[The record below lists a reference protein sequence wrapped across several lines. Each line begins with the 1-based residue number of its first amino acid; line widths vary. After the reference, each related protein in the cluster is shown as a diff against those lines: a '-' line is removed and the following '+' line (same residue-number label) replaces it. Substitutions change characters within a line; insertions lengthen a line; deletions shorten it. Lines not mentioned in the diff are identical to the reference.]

1 MLVLL
6 LLLIS
11 RLINRSGLRISH
23 SKVFSYGGINVL
35 PVPTDPF
42 ALLDP
47 ISQMLPY
54 NLYLIKHIL
63 PPSGKGVYRRKYTRG
78 AKYSRSGIPP
88 MSPLYRSRG
97 GTSHFPHPVYVLV
110 NGLFLIHSLKI
121 KRRFYKITSKEN
133 VRNRKRHTVNDDYC
147 KV

>member
-11 RLINRSGLRISH
+11 RLNNRSGLRISH

-35 PVPTDPF
+35 PVPTDL
-42 ALLDP
+42 LLDP

-54 NLYLIKHIL
+54 NLYLLKRIL
-63 PPSGKGVYRRKYTRG
+63 PPPARAYTKENIQGGQNIREVE
-78 AKYSRSGIPP
+78 SPP
-88 MSPLYRSRG
+88 WAPFIGLEG
-97 GTSHFPHPVYVLV
+97 GTSHFPHLVYVLV

>member
-6 LLLIS
+6 FLLIS

-35 PVPTDPF
+35 PVPTDL
-42 ALLDP
+42 LLDP
-47 ISQMLPY
+47 ISQMLLY
-54 NLYLIKHIL
+54 NLYLIKRIL
-63 PPSGKGVYRRKYTRG
+63 PPPGKGVYRKNIQGGQNMREVESSPWTG
-78 AKYSRSGIPP
+78 PP
-88 MSPLYRSRG
+88 IGLEG

-121 KRRFYKITSKEN
+121 ERRFYKITSKKN